1 MNFAPARIAACV
13 QLVILAAIA
22 VHAVGASPAHAAS
35 AIKTYRQAHETVSA
49 SLVAHG
55 GLAPL
60 RDAGGVVIRTNGS
73 FDLATRLQGRSPA
86 RAEPTPIAET
96 IAVDLA
102 GGRVAS
108 DLEWSN
114 YKFSRQSLREIYDAE
129 GRVLYIDKRA
139 RSGGWPPIATAPDA
153 RLRYQRILPQFM
165 LADAL
170 ENRATLRGMGESSL
184 AGRTVDVVGFVT
196 TAGDHMTLYIDRRN
210 RHLRAAAH
218 VFDMELLGDVEIRW
232 EWSDYADKTGLVVP
246 GRLRVFLDRAL
257 LKDVKLSVEPGTG
270 GDSFTAPDDIEV
282 GEPPPVDELPSFADF
297 TPYSKRPGQAREV
310 APGVY
315 LAPGVRP
322 GFHMFF
328 VEFSEFVLAVDAPT
342 GWYEMQQIPPYDF
355 ARGEGTSDLAEKYIR
370 TIKSTVAGKPI
381 RYVALTHHH
390 SDHIGGVRAFIAE
403 GATILA
409 GEAAAGAA
417 RTAAG
422 RPHSLW
428 PDRLT
433 AAGTGTQIE
442 VVRGTRTISDGE
454 MEVELIELP
463 ADNPKAGGFL
473 VVHLPRQKI
482 MYFTSFIY
490 PLPEAS
496 FPAPESLPLSLWF
509 VKWLDQSGLEPQQ
522 IFNVHGQARV
532 QDWQLDRFREML
544 RNGAPVAGEGVTD
557 ES

>member
-1 MNFAPARIAACV
+1 MNFASARIATCA

-22 VHAVGASPAHAAS
+22 VHAVDVSPAQAAS
-35 AIKTYRQAHETVSA
+35 AIEAYRQAHETVSA

-60 RDAGGVVIRTNGS
+60 REAGGVVIRTNGS

-86 RAEPTPIAET
+86 RTEPTPIAET

-102 GGRVAS
+102 GGRTAYDV
-108 DLEWSN
+108 EWHN
-114 YKFSRQSLREIYDAE
+114 YKFSRQSLRELYDAD

-139 RSGGWPPIATAPDA
+139 RSGGWPPIATVPDA
-153 RLRYQRILPQFM
+153 RQRYQRILPQ
-165 LADAL
+165 LLLSDAL
-170 ENRATLRGMGESSL
+170 ENRATLHSMGESSL
-184 AGRTVDVVGFVT
+184 AGGAVDVIGFVT
-196 TAGDHMTLYIDRRN
+196 SAGDHMTLYIDRRSS
-210 RHLRAAAH
+210 RLRAAAH
-218 VFDMELLGDVEIRW
+218 VFDMELLGDAEIRW
-232 EWSDYADKTGLVVP
+232 EWSNYADKAGLVLP
-246 GRLRVFLDRAL
+246 GRLRVFLDGVL
-257 LKDVKLSVEPGTG
+257 LKDVMLSVELGTG
-270 GDSFTAPDDIEV
+270 DDYYTAPDGIEV

-297 TPYSKRPGQAREV
+297 TPYSKRLGQAREI

-342 GWYEMQQIPPYDF
+342 GWYEMQQIPPSDF
-355 ARGEGTSDLAEKYIR
+355 ARGEGTSDLTEKYIR

-417 RTAAG
+417 RTAAR

-433 AAGTGTQIE
+433 AARTETEIE

-463 ADNPKAGGFL
+463 ADNPKADGFL
-473 VVHLPRQKI
+473 VVYLPRQKI

-496 FPAPESLPLSLWF
+496 FPAPESVPLSLWF
-509 VKWLDQSGLEPQQ
+509 VKWLDQSGLEPEQ

-532 QDWQLDRFREML
+532 QDWQLERFREML
-544 RNGAPVAGEGVTD
+544 RNGEPIAGEGVID